1 MILVLIGISFQSY
14 MAGRSSHTPCPT
26 RKMVPITGRARSFLL
41 FSEFSKIKQRGGGDR
56 KKKTAYQFTQGYNIL
71 HRLQVHHPILTF
83 VSLLKAWNVTVVWIV
98 CNDAVFNATS
108 RRYTP
113 QIVSSGKNL
122 NSASKVANW
131 IIVDILKY
139 LY

>member
-1 MILVLIGISFQSY
+1 M
-14 MAGRSSHTPCPT
+14 
-26 RKMVPITGRARSFLL
+26 
-41 FSEFSKIKQRGGGDR
+41 
-56 KKKTAYQFTQGYNIL
+56 
-71 HRLQVHHPILTF
+71 
-83 VSLLKAWNVTVVWIV
+83 VWIV
-98 CNDAVFNATS
+98 CDNAVFNATS

-113 QIVSSGKNL
+113 EIVSSGKKL

>member
-1 MILVLIGISFQSY
+1 M
-14 MAGRSSHTPCPT
+14 
-26 RKMVPITGRARSFLL
+26 
-41 FSEFSKIKQRGGGDR
+41 
-56 KKKTAYQFTQGYNIL
+56 
-71 HRLQVHHPILTF
+71 
-83 VSLLKAWNVTVVWIV
+83 VWIV
-98 CNDAVFNATS
+98 CDDAVFFNATS

-113 QIVSSGKNL
+113 QIVSSGKIL

>member
-1 MILVLIGISFQSY
+1 MKLLPELFVYVLVLTYFKGCE
-14 MAGRSSHTPCPT
+14 GN
-26 RKMVPITGRARSFLL
+26 L
-41 FSEFSKIKQRGGGDR
+41 GGNPLER
-56 KKKTAYQFTQGYNIL
+56 NVSNCTHI
-71 HRLQVHHPILTF
+71 V

-98 CNDAVFNATS
+98 CDDAFFN
-108 RRYTP
+108 P
-113 QIVSSGKNL
+113 QKNL

>member
-1 MILVLIGISFQSY
+1 MPS
-14 MAGRSSHTPCPT
+14 
-26 RKMVPITGRARSFLL
+26 
-41 FSEFSKIKQRGGGDR
+41 
-56 KKKTAYQFTQGYNIL
+56 
-71 HRLQVHHPILTF
+71 
-83 VSLLKAWNVTVVWIV
+83 
-98 CNDAVFNATS
+98 FNAIS

-113 QIVSSGKNL
+113 ETVSSGKNL